1 MIDLLD
7 QRRFYLAVATL
18 FGLPGL
24 ILGTTLA
31 GLGVV
36 IGVSE
41 PAHGGLPS
49 PPVMAGWGLAGLIG
63 LLAWV
68 RLSWAWVTAAR
79 EGLRAA
85 HRAWWWLLG
94 LGGAAALALLGV
106 VGLDVAPG
114 RGDNAVLLL
123 AGPPVLVPTAILY
136 VQRYRARRERQR

>member
-7 QRRFYLAVATL
+7 QRRVYLTVATL

-24 ILGTTLA
+24 VLGTTLA

-36 IGVSE
+36 VGVSE
-41 PAHGGLPS
+41 PAAGALPA
-49 PPVMAGWGLAGLIG
+49 PALMTGWGMAGLLG

-85 HRAWWWLLG
+85 HPAWWWLLG
-94 LGGAAALALLGV
+94 LGSAAALALVAV
-106 VGLDVAPG
+106 VVLDLAPG
-114 RGDNAVLLL
+114 SDNALLL
-123 AGPPVLVPTAILY
+123 LPGPPVLVPTAILWL
-136 VQRYRARRERQR
+136 QRWRGQHRPQA